1 MPYADLLHPILLR
14 VVELVHVP
22 IYLLQAHVI
31 LEVTTKIVDRSFL
44 AHGLTD
50 TPYNQVA
57 EFLILDLIEPDAVI
71 DLADDRLGCRQTRRS
86 DTGQN
91 ILGRP
96 QFLIG
101 PAFEVNQLLAAV
113 RGYPMPAFGLQG
125 GLLLL
130 AMGDAHPVNLLEA
143 AAALVDDNHTDGP
156 GTVMLPA
163 GKHTAKVRKSLASP
177 KSPEKYALQLCERPF
192 FRKQTGK

>member
-1 MPYADLLHPILLR
+1 MPYADLLHPTLLR

-22 IYLLQAHVI
+22 IYLLQAHVF
-31 LEVTTKIVDRSFL
+31 LEVTTKNRSFL

-71 DLADDRLGCRQTRRS
+71 DLADDRLGCRQTHRS

-101 PAFEVNQLLAAV
+101 PAFEVNQLPAAV

-125 GLLLL
+125 GRLLLG
-130 AMGDAHPVNLLEA
+130 MGNAHPVNLLEV

-163 GKHTAKVRKSLASP
+163 GKHTANVLKPCVTQVTREICPTTMREAVL
-177 KSPEKYALQLCERPF
+177 
-192 FRKQTGK
+192 